1 MKNLKEVGKLHMFF
15 RIIIISFVA
24 FTTNTLNATEKKQAS
39 DVFKKWSSWQQV
51 LPDHNLAE
59 AFEQTNRA
67 SAIKACYEQNL
78 TKLRAFCNFLAPL
91 SNNTINKHGHH
102 ITTSLPQGFT
112 DNLSALTT
120 QAENNIPAFI
130 HLLKTY
136 GFTGVSN
143 ASMIEQINAY
153 SALAALMFA
162 HGNEQTHQELMFA
175 CANRFF
181 EFCFAPQTAPAFQ
194 QLFLNKQDHAI
205 VKIMYAVMWDKL
217 AGSGWKHWH
226 QESLNALKQEADDG
240 KTIVYLAG
248 GSDIYQMITHG
259 IYSIHI
265 IDPQLPT
272 QPKYYAD
279 QWDWLI
285 KNSTSINAGLGDKI
299 IFNDLSIVM
308 KRTYFHETGE
318 FFSMQLSN
326 GSHAYLA
333 QSVTQWTVLDL
344 EDNIL
349 GTITFERR
357 PLCQK
362 DFELQANKT
371 MLMSFNE
378 LYFIALPQNLGGW
391 GIEPAQFPRNFQ
403 MIIKQLRKPVSKTMI
418 GAMRNTALLNA
429 SDLKFI
435 DLGTCVN

>member
-1 MKNLKEVGKLHMFF
+1 MFF
-15 RIIIISFVA
+15 RITIICFAA
-24 FTTNTLNATEKKQAS
+24 FTTSTLNAAEVRQAS

-51 LPDHNLAE
+51 LPDHNLAQT
-59 AFEQTNRA
+59 FCQTNRA
-67 SAIKACYEQNL
+67 PAIKKCYEHNL
-78 TKLRAFCNFLAPL
+78 TKLRPFSDFLTPL
-91 SNNTINKHGHH
+91 SDNTINKHGHH
-102 ITTSLPQGFT
+102 ISTVLPNIFT
-112 DNLSALTT
+112 NNLEDLTT
-120 QAENNIPAFI
+120 QAENNIHNFI
-130 HLLKTY
+130 KLLKVN
-136 GFTGVSN
+136 GFTDVSN
-143 ASMIEQINAY
+143 ASMIEQINAHT
-153 SALAALMFA
+153 ALAALMLA
-162 HGNEQTHQELMFA
+162 HDNEQTHLELMFA
-175 CANRFF
+175 LANRFF
-181 EFCFAPQTAPAFQ
+181 EFCFSLQTAPTFQ

-205 VKIMYAVMWDKL
+205 VKMMYAVMWDKL

-226 QESLNALKQEADDG
+226 QESLEELKQATDNG

-248 GSDIYQMITHG
+248 GSDIYQMIRHG
-259 IYSIHI
+259 IYSIHV

-299 IFNDLSIVM
+299 IFNELNIIM

-318 FFSMQLSN
+318 FFSIQLSN

-333 QSVTQWTVLDL
+333 QSVTEWTVLDL
-344 EDNIL
+344 EENIL
-349 GTITFERR
+349 GKITFERR
-357 PLCQK
+357 PICQK
-362 DFELQANKT
+362 DFSLQANT
-371 MLMSFNE
+371 TLLMSFNE

-403 MIIKQLRKPVSKTMI
+403 MIIKQLRKPVTKTMI
-418 GAMRNTALLNA
+418 GAMRNAALLNA